1 MELRCP
7 KCNSTDLKKVSL
19 VYQEGAFRTE
29 GQTRMRAAVIG
40 GSGADVLVGKA
51 STRASHQSVLS
62 KRLSP
67 PIKWSYR
74 RLVFWSALIFTS
86 GGWLVFYIKIIA
98 TNATSVS
105 SSPLSG
111 YVLTGGVIF
120 GFVLALALR
129 HNHSVY
135 PKQLAE
141 WDRSFICPRCGTVC
155 PHESA
160 DRGAKP
166 LGRSVG

>member
-86 GGWLVFYIKIIA
+86 GGWLVFYINTVTK
-98 TNATSVS
+98 NATTATPPALTEYAFVAAAVFAII
-105 SSPLSG
+105 G
-111 YVLTGGVIF
+111 VLV
-120 GFVLALALR
+120 VR
-129 HNHSVY
+129 HNLSVY
-135 PKQLAE
+135 PRRFAE
-141 WDRSFICPRCGTVC
+141 WDRSFICQRCGTM
-155 PHESA
+155 STN
-160 DRGAKP
+160 
-166 LGRSVG
+166 

>member
-1 MELRCP
+1 
-7 KCNSTDLKKVSL
+7 

-86 GGWLVFYIKIIA
+86 GGWLVFYINTVTK
-98 TNATSVS
+98 NATTATPPALTEYAFVAAAVFAII
-105 SSPLSG
+105 G
-111 YVLTGGVIF
+111 VLV
-120 GFVLALALR
+120 VR
-129 HNHSVY
+129 HNLSVY
-135 PKQLAE
+135 PRRFAE
-141 WDRSFICPRCGTVC
+141 WDRSFICQRCGTM
-155 PHESA
+155 STN
-160 DRGAKP
+160 
-166 LGRSVG
+166 